1 VSLRGGA
8 GAISFL
14 GAYETLSLER
24 RRKMLNR
31 TLFFLGLLVLAVFL
45 TATPGSA
52 QQVRGVT
59 DTEILVGQW
68 GPQTGPAAP
77 WGAVAR
83 GTGLLFKIINEEGG
97 INGRKFKYFLR
108 DDAYQPAK
116 TKAIGKEFVE
126 QVGDRE
132 PYGVFAVVGGVGV
145 GPGMTVRDYF
155 MENKVPWFS
164 PVTGVYEWIRPF
176 QKYLFAM
183 YPLYDDEAYNLTEY
197 LYEKLGYKKI
207 AMFYQNDDYGKQGL
221 MGVERYL
228 KEKNIDVVAKISAEM
243 TDRDLSTHALKLKDS
258 GAEAVIMWAMPT
270 HAVLILN
277 ETAKIGFKPQWATS
291 NTLSDSAL
299 MMQITKGL
307 WAGMINSFFA
317 ELPDSNLPLMVKYR
331 EWHKKLEPQERWGVF
346 YYAGIAFVEPFV
358 EGVRRAGKNLNTET
372 LIKALETLKDWR
384 GIGAPVTY
392 SPTERQGCKHVFYGK
407 IRPDGSMERI
417 SDWIKITK

>member
-1 VSLRGGA
+1 
-8 GAISFL
+8 
-14 GAYETLSLER
+14 
-24 RRKMLNR
+24 MLKR
-31 TLFFLGLLVLAVFL
+31 TLFFFSLSILSISLMS
-45 TATPGSA
+45 TPASA
-52 QQVRGVT
+52 QKIRGVT

-97 INGRKFKYFLR
+97 IHGRKFKYFLR

-126 QVGDRE
+126 QI
-132 PYGVFAVVGGVGV
+132 GVFAVAGGVGV

-155 MENKVPWFS
+155 MENNVPWFS
-164 PVTGVYEWIRPF
+164 PVTGVYNWIQPF
-176 QKYLFAM
+176 QRYLFAM
-183 YPLYDDEAYNLTEY
+183 YPLYDDEAYNLTGY
-197 LYEKLGYKKI
+197 LYEKLGFKKI

-228 KEKNIDVVAKISAEM
+228 KDKKINLVSKVSAEV

-258 GAEAVIMWAMPT
+258 GAQAVIMWAMPT
-270 HAVLILN
+270 HAALILG

-299 MMQITKGL
+299 MMQVTKGI

-317 ELPDSNLPLMVKYR
+317 ELPDSNIPLMVKYR
-331 EWHKKLEPQERWGVF
+331 EWHKKLEPQERWGMF
-346 YYAGIAFVEPFV
+346 YYGGIAFAEPFV
-358 EGVRRAGKNLNTET
+358 EGVRRAGRNLSTET
-372 LIKALETLKDWR
+372 LIKALETIKNWK
-384 GIGAPVTY
+384 GIGPPVTY

-407 IRPDGSMERI
+407 VKADGSLERLT
-417 SDWIKITK
+417 DWTRITK